1 MVNKWLCHLFNGLSI
16 SISIGKKMLC
26 VLINQNVATCITFLS
41 IVVPPG
47 VKWMNHI
54 HLTGSCVALALCYE
68 TGN

>member
-1 MVNKWLCHLFNGLSI
+1 
-16 SISIGKKMLC
+16 MLC

-54 HLTGSCVALALCYE
+54 HLTGSCVALAFLFMKLA
-68 TGN
+68 TKMDLLVIPVAAGTW